1 MTFFLGTHEVSWLW
15 RTSVPLFVSRRR
27 LVRRKTPLRKAIAP
41 WALDSGAFTELTM
54 YGKWRLDPE
63 QYADEVQRW
72 SEEAG
77 PPLFVAPMD
86 WCCEPFMLDK
96 TGKTVLEHQERTVQS
111 YLDLTALA
119 PGVPWCPVLQGW
131 EITDYVDHAAMYERA
146 GIDLGSMPRVGVGS
160 VCRRQGTW
168 QAVELFADLRHLKL
182 RLHGFGL
189 KIGFLKQ
196 VFRCGLE
203 SFDSLAWSLRARKRG
218 VPLDGCKHASCA
230 NCMKFALMW
239 RDQVMSVGKLH
250 GQPEVV

>member
-1 MTFFLGTHEVSWLW
+1 MQFYLGTHETSWLK
-15 RTSVPLFVSRRR
+15 RVSVPLFISRRR
-27 LVRRKTPLRKAIAP
+27 LARLRKGPPRAIGR
-41 WALDSGAFTELTM
+41 WGLDSGGFSELAM
-54 YGKWRLDPE
+54 YGRWQTSPGL
-63 QYADEVQRW
+63 YA
-72 SEEAG
+72 EEAQRYMAECG
-77 PPLFVAPMD
+77 GLDFAAIQD
-86 WCCEPFMLDK
+86 WMCEPFMLEK

-111 YLDLTALA
+111 YLDLKALA

-131 EITDYVDHAAMYERA
+131 EIPDYVDHAAMYERA
-146 GIDLGSMPRVGVGS
+146 GVDLGSMPRVGVGS

-203 SFDSLAWSLRARKRG
+203 SFDSLAWSFRARRRG
-218 VPLDGCKHASCA
+218 APLEGCKHASCA
-230 NCMKFALMW
+230 NCMRYALVW

-250 GQPEVV
+250 GQPLLF